1 MTLGPKLE
9 VILVI
14 PRLSLRNPEK
24 LLKSGIRFVYASLCK
39 LQNINWSSR

>member
-14 PRLSLRNPEK
+14 PRLLLPMPEK
-24 LLKSGIRFVYASLCK
+24 LLKSGIRIKYNACVTK
-39 LQNINWSSR
+39 